1 MSSSLKESKT
11 WVDTK
16 VSPTMRLSELK
27 TREGRDIPNISET
40 ENSLPGISAANLGF
54 SAANPGIPAADF
66 FDIIHEF
73 HE

>member
-1 MSSSLKESKT
+1 
-11 WVDTK
+11 
-16 VSPTMRLSELK
+16 MRLSELK